1 MSDRSSAEVAPAG
14 WVVPPASNQQ
24 GGAAWSAVGSL
35 SLGVFGLVTA
45 EFLPASLLTPIAH
58 DLGISAGTAGQAVT
72 MTAVVAGVAG
82 PALVI
87 GTARIDRRMVVW
99 SLSLLLV
106 LSDLLASV
114 ASNIWVLLAARVGLG
129 VALGGVWSLAAALCL
144 RLVPAA
150 LMPRAMSIVFTGMT
164 AASVCAPA
172 FGVYIG
178 GLWGWRATFL
188 AASGIGLLALLI
200 QVMTLPRMPPADA
213 PGLDTF
219 VLLLRR
225 PSIRIGLITVILVM
239 SGHFAGFTYIRPFM
253 EQVPRLGVR
262 MISLVLLALGVGGF
276 FGNLAGGVLA
286 ARSARL
292 GAGLAAFILAAA
304 TLTLL
309 AYGASA
315 SVALFA
321 TAVWGFGFGAFP
333 ISIQTW
339 TTQAAPDHAESAG
352 ALLVSTFQVGISVGA
367 VAGGLL
373 VDGLGAPGVIGY
385 CGLATLIGGFTML
398 TLARPR
404 NRPETGTA

>member
-1 MSDRSSAEVAPAG
+1 MSDMSSAEATSAG
-14 WVVPPASNQQ
+14 WASTAGDQP
-24 GGAAWSAVGSL
+24 GRAAWNAVISL

-58 DLGISAGTAGQAVT
+58 DLGISAGTAGQTVT
-72 MTAVVAGVAG
+72 MTAVVAGIAG

-106 LSDLLASV
+106 LSDLLAAV

-129 VALGGVWSLAAALCL
+129 IALGGVWSLAAALCL

-150 LMPRAMSIVFTGMT
+150 LMPRAMSVVFTGMT

-172 FGVYIG
+172 FGVFIG

-188 AASGIGLLALLI
+188 AASGIGLVALLI
-200 QVMTLPRMPPADA
+200 QVLTLPRMPPVDA
-213 PGLDTF
+213 PGLGTF
-219 VLLLRR
+219 ALLLRR

-239 SGHFAGFTYIRPFM
+239 SGHFAGFTYVRPFM
-253 EQVPRLGVR
+253 EQVPRLDVR
-262 MISLVLLALGVGGF
+262 MISLVLLALGIGGF
-276 FGNLAGGVLA
+276 FGNLAGGVMA
-286 ARSARL
+286 GRSARL
-292 GAGLAAFILAAA
+292 STGLAAFILAAA

-309 AYGASA
+309 AYGAST
-315 SVALFA
+315 SVALLA

-333 ISIQTW
+333 ISVQTW

-352 ALLVSTFQVGISVGA
+352 ALLVSTFQVAIAVGA
-367 VAGGLL
+367 IVGGLL
-373 VDGLGAPGVIGY
+373 VDGFGAPGVIGY
-385 CGLATLIGGFTML
+385 CALATLAGGVTML
-398 TLARPR
+398 VLAPR
-404 NRPETGTA
+404 QRMDFQGKP

>member
-1 MSDRSSAEVAPAG
+1 MSDTSSAEATSTGWSMPAAG
-14 WVVPPASNQQ
+14 EAH
-24 GGAAWSAVGSL
+24 GKAAWNAVISL

-58 DLGISAGTAGQAVT
+58 DLKISAGTAGQAVT
-72 MTAVVAGVAG
+72 MTAVFAAVAG

-106 LSDLLASV
+106 LSDLLAAV
-114 ASNIWVLLAARVGLG
+114 ASNLWVLLAARVGLG
-129 VALGGVWSLAAALCL
+129 IALGGIWSLAAALCL

-172 FGVYIG
+172 LGVFIG

-188 AASGIGLLALLI
+188 VASGIGMLALLF
-200 QVMTLPRMPPADA
+200 QVITLPRMPPVDA
-213 PGLDTF
+213 PGLGTF
-219 VLLLRR
+219 ALLLRR

-239 SGHFAGFTYIRPFM
+239 SGHFAGFTYVRPFM
-253 EQVPRLGVR
+253 EQVPRLDVR

-276 FGNLAGGVLA
+276 FGNLAGGMVSG
-286 ARSARL
+286 RSARL
-292 GAGLAAFILAAA
+292 ASGLAGLILAAA

-309 AYGASA
+309 VYGASTT
-315 SVALFA
+315 VAVVA
-321 TAVWGFGFGAFP
+321 TAAWGFGFGAFP

-352 ALLVSTFQVGISVGA
+352 ALLVSTFQVAIAVGA

-373 VDGLGAPGVIGY
+373 VDDLGAPGVIGY
-385 CGLATLIGGFTML
+385 CGLATLVGGLTML
-398 TLARPR
+398 ALARPGSR
-404 NRPETGTA
+404 APV